1 MEHTL
6 INTVVASVV
15 GAFVFG
21 LIAKKLKLPAILGY
35 LFAGILIGPHTP
47 GFVADVTVAQQL
59 AEIGVIMLM
68 FGVGMHFSLN
78 DLLMVRKVA
87 LPGALFQMFSA
98 TVIGALLVKV
108 MGLGWMSGLLFGFA
122 LSVASTVVLLRALEH
137 RNLTDSDTGKIAI
150 GWLIVED
157 IAMVLALVLL
167 PVLAQLVHTQS
178 GDFNLML
185 VLEEVVKV
193 MLKIGAFAVLM
204 IVGGRRVLPVI
215 LVYAAKTR
223 SQELTSLAALALALG
238 FAFVAYALF
247 GASFALGAF
256 LAGLVLN
263 ESEIGHKAAEQ
274 SLPMRDIF
282 AVLFFVSVGMLF
294 DPMVL
299 VEHPLPVLA
308 TLLVII
314 IGKSA
319 AALMIMRLFKRS
331 WGQSALIA
339 VSLAQI
345 GEFSFIFGSMAVRNE
360 LMEPALFNFILA
372 GALLSIGLNHF
383 LFKYLEH
390 KGLVPGRV

>member
-21 LIAKKLKLPAILGY
+21 LLAKKLKLPAILGY

-98 TVIGALLVKV
+98 TVIGALLVKF

-185 VLEEVVKV
+185 VVEEVVKV
-193 MLKIGAFAVLM
+193 TLKIGAFAVLM
-204 IVGGRRVLPVI
+204 IVGGRRLLPVI

-319 AALMIMRLFKRS
+319 AALLIMRLFRRS
-331 WGQSALIA
+331 WPQSALIA

-345 GEFSFIFGSMAVRNE
+345 GEFSFIFASMAVRNE

-390 KGLVPGRV
+390 KGFVPGRA